1 MVKNQ
6 VRQTP
11 GLNQVSHAMAIL
23 RLRKNSLKARNQ
35 NSATVRVRAKRVSR
49 TQGRRKRTSQ
59 DATTMAMARHA
70 LAKLQTPIVNSIQ
83 GQKQKRQIVTIW
95 RFAIQGSG

>member
-1 MVKNQ
+1 
-6 VRQTP
+6 
-11 GLNQVSHAMAIL
+11 
-23 RLRKNSLKARNQ
+23 
-35 NSATVRVRAKRVSR
+35 
-49 TQGRRKRTSQ
+49 
-59 DATTMAMARHA
+59 MARHA